1 MNSPTY
7 LVTGATDGIG
17 KATALA
23 LAEQG
28 ARVILH
34 GREPRKLESTLVP
47 LRAPTGNQSLHA
59 VLADFAALDQVAA
72 LGERVRTDF
81 PGLNVLINNAGL
93 LTDHWQLSADGFEM
107 TFAVNYLAPF
117 LLTQMLLDT
126 LRASAPARIVN
137 VASTALGGGRV
148 DFGNRQLEQPFD
160 GWQAY
165 ANTNLLNELSSHHLA
180 GRLAGSGVVSNALCP
195 GLIDTNFFHTNTL
208 FAGGGYERL
217 KPGMRPPGE
226 GALVPLY
233 LAMDPLAGEVNG
245 AFYVRQGRDG
255 RRAVELDWDPVVA
268 ADLWARSLANLGRWL
283 APGPGVDGAIRTRD
297 TGTQE
302 SFT

>member
-34 GREPRKLESTLVP
+34 GRNPGKLAATFEQ
-47 LRAPTGNQSLHA
+47 LRAATGNDSLQT
-59 VLADFAALDQVAA
+59 VLADFASLEQVAA
-72 LGERVRTDF
+72 LGQRVRTDF
-81 PGLNVLINNAGL
+81 PGLTVLINNAGL
-93 LTDHWQLSADGFEM
+93 LTDHWARSVDGFEM
-107 TFAVNYLAPF
+107 SFAVNYLAPF
-117 LLTQMLLDT
+117 LLTQLLLDT
-126 LRASAPARIVN
+126 LRANAPGRIVN

-148 DFGNRQLEQPFD
+148 DFGNLRLEHKFD

-165 ANTNLLNELSSHHLA
+165 ANTKLMNVLFSHHLA
-180 GRLAGSGVVSNALCP
+180 GQLAGSGVVSNALCP

-208 FAGGGYERL
+208 FAGGGYERM
-217 KPGMRPPGE
+217 KPGMRPPLE

-233 LAMDPLAGEVNG
+233 LATDPAAGEING
-245 AFYVRQGRDG
+245 AFYVRRGRDG
-255 RRAVELDWDPVVA
+255 RQTVALEWDPA
-268 ADLWARSLANLGRWL
+268 TAGDLWAQSLAAVGPWL
-283 APGPGVDGAIRTRD
+283 TA
-297 TGTQE
+297 
-302 SFT
+302 